1 MEVQMKKM
9 IFFSAL
15 FLLVFFITSGYG
27 QEMSFSADSVIQIGH
42 TAISVACADFNG
54 DEALDLAVARKDD
67 DTQNPV
73 MIFLNDGNGI
83 LSTTA
88 DSLYENT
95 AAPKSITSGDF
106 NNDDIPDLASAIYD
120 DSTVAILIGNGDGTF
135 TRGADLKTATLPEA
149 LLSADLNND
158 SYDDIAVVSNYGFL
172 MIFKANGDD
181 SFSEAI
187 NKTGVGSAGDIFAY
201 DMNGDTYLD
210 LLVGTGNLW
219 SLNIHINDGQGN
231 FPTHDGFHTPRVSWR
246 VVAGD
251 FDNDSYPDFVSGSG
265 SYDYDNVYL
274 MQNDGNGDYACSDTL
289 SPGTYVGDLSV
300 GDYNND
306 RNLDVLVGDRAG
318 LYILTGTGDC
328 KFGSIDTLV
337 YEPPNYYRVNDLKT
351 ADIDGNGR
359 PDLVVA
365 RDQQISIFYNTGTYT
380 SLSERIV
387 HPIQFVLN
395 QNYPNPFNPTTAIGY
410 QLSATSDVELSV
422 YNLLGQK
429 IVTLVSE
436 KQSAGKYQVKW
447 DASGFSSGIYFYQLK
462 TENGHLI
469 KKMQLIK

>member
-1 MEVQMKKM
+1 MKK
-9 IFFSAL
+9 ITIPSV
-15 FLLVFFITSGYG
+15 VFFVCLFILPVMG

-67 DTQNPV
+67 GTQNPV

-88 DSLYENT
+88 DSMYENS
-95 AAPKSITSGDF
+95 ASPKDIASGDF
-106 NNDDIPDLASAIYD
+106 NNDDIPDLATAVYD

-135 TRGADLKTATLPEA
+135 TRVTDLKAATLPQA

-158 SYDDIAVVSNYGFL
+158 TYDDIAVVSNSGFL
-172 MIFKANGDD
+172 MIFKANGDG
-181 SFSEAI
+181 SFSEAV
-187 NKTGVGSAGDIFAY
+187 NKTGIGTAGDIFAH
-201 DMNGDTYLD
+201 DMNGDNYLD
-210 LLVGTGNLW
+210 LLVGTGNIW

-251 FDNDSYPDFVSGSG
+251 FNNDSHPDFVAGSG
-265 SYDYDNVYL
+265 SYDYDNVFM
-274 MQNDGNGDYACSDTL
+274 MQNDGNGTYACSDTI

-306 RNLDVLVGDRAG
+306 GNLDVLVGDRAG
-318 LYILTGTGDC
+318 LYILMGTGDC
-328 KFGSIDTLV
+328 NFGNIDTLA

-351 ADIDGNGR
+351 VDLDGNDR

-365 RDQQISIFYNTGTYT
+365 QDQQISIFYNTGTYT
-380 SLSERIV
+380 SISDEIV
-387 HPIQFVLN
+387 NPNEFELY
-395 QNYPNPFNPTTAIGY
+395 QNFPNPFNPTTAIGY
-410 QLSATSDVELSV
+410 QLTVISDVELSV

-436 KQSAGKYQVKW
+436 KQSAGKYQVEW

-462 TENGHLI
+462 TENVHLI